1 MALMYPHLTRLTV
14 QTLMMTAHCRSVVT
28 ALPPVF
34 SMSDPV
40 AGYYCPV
47 PQYVLHPA
55 PYLVMPRRRQ
65 IPQTILLPRPA
76 MNFAT
81 GFGLDS
87 ALNFGVNSVLGFEP
101 NFGPDFAA
109 MCPQR
114 LVSAADSAQKTEVA
128 AVFLRVMRVT
138 LPSVAAH
145 LVTIP
150 VILPVSAY
158 PAAHLRLQASVTTHQ
173 ATTPP
178 PEVVRLETMVAV
190 ARFLGLSALLAC
202 LAATLVNQ
210 NQT

>member
-1 MALMYPHLTRLTV
+1 MYPHLMRLTA

-76 MNFAT
+76 TNFAT

-87 ALNFGVNSVLGFEP
+87 ALNFGVNSVLGFGP

-138 LPSVAAH
+138 LPSVAAY

-150 VILPVSAY
+150 VRFVTRPVSAY
-158 PAAHLRLQASVTTHQ
+158 PAAHLRLQAPVTTHQ

-178 PEVVRLETMVAV
+178 PEAVRLETMVAV

>member
-1 MALMYPHLTRLTV
+1 MYPHLMRLTA

-76 MNFAT
+76 TNFAT
-81 GFGLDS
+81 GFEPDF
-87 ALNFGVNSVLGFEP
+87 AVNSAVNSELG
-101 NFGPDFAA
+101 FAA

-114 LVSAADSAQKTEVA
+114 LVAAADSAQKTEVV
-128 AVFLRVMRVT
+128 AVFLRVMLVT
-138 LPSVAAH
+138 LPSVAAY